1 MNGDDAI
8 KALEQGKTL
17 VNYKD
22 GLTITMENDKIFVGS
37 ANADLCIVAKTFM
50 AERTQIWLND
60 NYSVRLG
67 TAHLIVLPEE
77 EA

>member
-17 VNYKD
+17 VNYREGLRISMED
-22 GLTITMENDKIFVGS
+22 GKIFVGS
-37 ANADLCIVAKTFM
+37 VNADLCMVAKTFK
-50 AERTQIWLND
+50 AEKTQIWLND

-67 TAHLIVLPEE
+67 TAHLIILPVEE
-77 EA
+77 E